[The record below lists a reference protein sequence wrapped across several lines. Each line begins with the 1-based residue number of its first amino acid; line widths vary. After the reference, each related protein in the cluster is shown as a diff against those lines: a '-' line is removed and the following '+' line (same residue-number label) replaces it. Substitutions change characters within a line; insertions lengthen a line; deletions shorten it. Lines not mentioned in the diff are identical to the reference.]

1 MHAHC
6 IQFPPRAVFRMQF
19 SCEHPTEN
27 NWNNPSSAQKIHD
40 ATLTK
45 WQPMRH
51 FNSFIYAS
59 NTCYKFMRFF
69 PSDFSVRLLHR
80 FHLLLQKKTSIF
92 FSMQH
97 KTESISIF
105 FYIILYQS
113 FFLYTKLDIWM
124 QMNGRKKN
132 QRRWIKAIFHFCS
145 SFPLLIGIQTFILIP
160 MHSSACKLFQW
171 N

>member
-1 MHAHC
+1 MHIAYNFPHVPFPVCNFHANIQRKIIEITLRAHKKFMTLHWQSDSQWDILTHLFMRRTLVTNSC
-6 IQFPPRAVFRMQF
+6 VFFLRSLLF
-19 SCEHPTEN
+19 GC
-27 NWNNPSSAQKIHD
+27 
-40 ATLTK
+40 
-45 WQPMRH
+45 
-51 FNSFIYAS
+51 FIVFTS
-59 NTCYKFMRFF
+59 CYKKSF
-69 PSDFSVRLLHR
+69 DF
-80 FHLLLQKKTSIF
+80 I

-105 FYIILYQS
+105 FPSFYIKV
-113 FFLYTKLDIWM
+113 FFCTQNWTFECKWTAE
-124 QMNGRKKN
+124 KN